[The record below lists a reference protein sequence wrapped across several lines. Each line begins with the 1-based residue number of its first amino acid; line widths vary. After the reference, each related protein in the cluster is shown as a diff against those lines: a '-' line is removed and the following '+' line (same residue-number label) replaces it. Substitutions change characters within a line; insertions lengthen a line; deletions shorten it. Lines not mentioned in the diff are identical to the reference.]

1 MTEVLVKFRDG
12 FVVTYPPCETG
23 IVAYARAAAW
33 IGRFPAAR
41 TREFSER
48 RETQL
53 YDQKSGELT
62 GSKAERTIMVIAID
76 IPEAA
81 SKEVR
86 ELVAV
91 F

>member
-1 MTEVLVKFRDG
+1 MTEILVRFRDG

-48 RETQL
+48 RETLL
-53 YDQKSGELT
+53 YDQKTGELT
-62 GSKAERTIMVIAID
+62 ATKAERTIMVIAID
-76 IPEAA
+76 IHEPA
-81 SKEVR
+81 SNEIR
-86 ELVAV
+86 DLMATL
-91 F
+91 